1 MKNKIKCAKE
11 LNKVLGV
18 SPALPTDD
26 SVSESV
32 MDKKLKKA
40 ATMLTETEIEE
51 LSEVSVNVLTAL
63 GCEGFEAAE
72 ESEKEEDVEETPAP
86 KKGKAKKEEPADDDD
101 DEEDEKPKKDK
112 SKKETE
118 PEPKD
123 EEDDDDAEKPVKGEK
138 VAMKEEKETPAPK
151 VKKEKK
157 PKTAKRSR
165 MSIICDVIKS
175 LPKKGLSVDDAAQK
189 VNEKYQDECGGKD
202 NYTQS
207 RHTLKVILP
216 VLVEFELVEVD
227 GEMLKPASN

>member
-101 DEEDEKPKKDK
+101 D
-112 SKKETE
+112 
-118 PEPKD
+118 
-123 EEDDDDAEKPVKGEK
+123 DDDDQPKKGKK

-157 PKTAKRSR
+157 EKTPYSR
-165 MSIICDVIKS
+165 IQAMAEV
-175 LPKKGLSVDDAAQK
+175 LKKKPNMERTEAVEKADALYS
-189 VNEKYQDECGGKD
+189 EKTGKD
-202 NYTQS
+202 NNVKEQAYSYS
-207 RHTLKVILP
+207 RVIE
-216 VLVEFELVEVD
+216 VMSVFEL
-227 GEMLKPASN
+227 L